1 MGGRVLVAISG
12 GVDSA
17 YAALA
22 LVEDGYEV
30 EGAFL
35 HLCANSRCCTLES
48 EGRARHVADWLKIP
62 FHRLDASGT
71 FREQVVERFLDEVRR
86 GRMSNPCTR
95 CNEQV
100 KFGFLLDYASRE
112 GFDALASGHYARL
125 SPDAALGS
133 SDPGTTARRLL
144 RARDRRKDQSYVL
157 YRLPRTTLG
166 CLLFP
171 LGELSKG
178 EVTARVKRLF
188 PAWGEVRESQDL
200 CFLPPGMTLAAFLG
214 EIGIPSRPGPI
225 VDGKGRLLGEHQGLS
240 AYTIGQ
246 RQGIGLAGGPFYVR
260 ELRLQENALV
270 VGSRQ
275 EACAR
280 LLLAEHLN
288 WMTEAPAGQMQVEVQ
303 IRSGHAAAPATVFL
317 VAQDRLEI
325 QFEEAQ
331 FAVTPGQAA
340 VLYQGEWLLGGG
352 EIMKAE

>member
-1 MGGRVLVAISG
+1 M
-12 GVDSA
+12 DSA

-22 LVEDGYEV
+22 LVEEGYEV

-35 HLCANSRCCTLES
+35 HLCANSRCCTIAS
-48 EGRARHVADWLKIP
+48 EERARLLASWLKIP

-100 KFGFLLDYASRE
+100 KFGFLLDYATRE

-125 SPDAALGS
+125 SPLPPDAALGCVGPGGPKTS
-133 SDPGTTARRLL
+133 SRWLL

-157 YRLPRTTLG
+157 YRLPRTTLDR
-166 CLLFP
+166 LLFP

-178 EVTARVKRLF
+178 EVTARIKRLF

-200 CFLPPGMTLAAFLG
+200 CFLPLGLPLAAFLC
-214 EIGIPSRPGPI
+214 ELGIPSRPGPI
-225 VDGKGRLLGEHQGLS
+225 LDGKGRLLGEHQGLL
-240 AYTIGQ
+240 AYTVGQ

-260 ELRLQENALV
+260 ELRLQDNALV

-280 LLLAEHLN
+280 SLLAEHLN
-288 WMTEAPAGQMQVEVQ
+288 WMTEAPVGQMQVEVQ
-303 IRSGHAAAPATVFL
+303 IRSGHAAAPATAFL
-317 VAQDRLEI
+317 AAQDRLEI

-331 FAVTPGQAA
+331 FAITPGQAA